1 MNKVYIIKYSRS
13 PIGSFLSNF
22 KNITLN
28 ELSKQVLD
36 NLLLDFN
43 RENIDKIYIGN
54 VLSTGLGQCIARQI
68 GFENNINKPSISIN
82 NVCGSGLLSIIEG
95 YKSIK
100 IGDDDCV
107 LCGGVESMS
116 NSPHYTNLR
125 NKKYDNLDLK
135 DSMINDG
142 LQDKF
147 TNCSMTELSEKIC
160 KEINITR
167 EEYDEYAKESY
178 KKSREHLNQIKKE
191 ITPINIGNK
200 IIYEDEEI
208 NKVPDLD
215 KLDKLK
221 TLYKN
226 GVSTAGNISK
236 LSDGVSFILLASEKF
251 IKKNNIKP
259 VAEIINYDL
268 TICKPEES
276 PICTTYAI
284 NKNKLPIDLYEVNE
298 PFPLSIIHLNKTL
311 NIEYS
316 KINIFGGA
324 ISLGH
329 PLGCSG
335 NRIVCT
341 LLNALKFKN
350 KQYGCA
356 SIGNGGGGATT
367 LYIKRLIY

>member
-22 KNITLN
+22 KDITLN
-28 ELSKQVLD
+28 DLSKQVLD

-43 RENIDKIYIGN
+43 RQLIDKIYIGN

-68 GFENNINKPSISIN
+68 GLENNIDKPSITVN

-100 IGDDDCV
+100 IGENNCV
-107 LCGGVESMS
+107 LCGGIESMS

-125 NKKYDNLDLK
+125 NKKYDDLNLI
-135 DSMINDG
+135 DSMMNDG
-142 LQDKF
+142 LKDKF
-147 TNCSMTELSEKIC
+147 TNCTMTELSEQIC
-160 KEINITR
+160 KIYNITR
-167 EEYDEYAKESY
+167 EEYDEYAIKSY
-178 KKSREHLNQIKKE
+178 EKSRKYINEIKNE
-191 ITPINIGNK
+191 ITPIKVNNK
-200 IIYEDEEI
+200 VISEDEEI

-215 KLDKLK
+215 KLKKLK
-221 TLYKN
+221 SIYNN
-226 GVSTAGNISK
+226 GISTAGNISK
-236 LSDGVSFILLASEKF
+236 LSDGVSFILLASEQF
-251 IKKNNIKP
+251 IKDNNIKP
-259 VAEIINYDL
+259 IAEILNYDL
-268 TICKPEES
+268 TVCKPEKA

-284 NKNKLPIDLYEVNE
+284 DKNKLPIDLYEINE
-298 PFPLSIIHLNKTL
+298 PFPLSIIHLNKTH
-311 NIEYS
+311 NIDYS

-341 LLNALKFKN
+341 LLNALKYKD
-350 KQYGCA
+350 KKYGCA

-367 LYIKRLIY
+367 LYIKRII

>member
-22 KNITLN
+22 KDITLN
-28 ELSKQVLD
+28 DLCKQVLN
-36 NLLLDFN
+36 NLLLEFN
-43 RENIDKIYIGN
+43 REYIDKIYIGN

-68 GFENNINKPSISIN
+68 GLENNIDKPSITVN

-100 IGDDDCV
+100 IGDNNCV
-107 LCGGVESMS
+107 LCGGIESMS

-125 NKKYDNLDLK
+125 NKKYNDIDLK

-142 LQDKF
+142 LKDKF
-147 TNCSMTELSEKIC
+147 TNSTMTELSEQIC
-160 KEINITR
+160 KKYNITR
-167 EEYDEYAKESY
+167 EEYDEYATKSY
-178 KKSREHLNQIKKE
+178 QKSREYINEIKKE
-191 ITPINIGNK
+191 LTPINVGNRT
-200 IIYEDEEI
+200 IYEDEEI

-215 KLDKLK
+215 KLKKLK
-221 TLYKN
+221 SIYDE
-226 GVSTAGNISK
+226 GISTAGNISK
-236 LSDGVSFILLASEKF
+236 LSDGISFVLLASEKF
-251 IKKNNIKP
+251 IKDNNLKP
-259 VAEIINYDL
+259 IAEILSYDL
-268 TICKPEES
+268 TVCNPIEA

-284 NKNKLPIDLYEVNE
+284 SKNKIPIDLYEVNE
-298 PFPLSIIHLNKTL
+298 PFPLSIIHLNKIL
-311 NIEYS
+311 NIDYS

-341 LLNALKFKN
+341 LLNALRFKN
-350 KQYGCA
+350 KIYGCA

-367 LYIKRLIY
+367 IYIKRII